1 MLKIQAKQI
10 EILKV
15 EKSQIDSVIDQE
27 SYGYNYESV
36 EGTSRNLD
44 MHYGGGDTGGPSI
57 QSAKQKEAENLKISN
72 IRFSSKNFQTEISAN

>member
-1 MLKIQAKQI
+1 
-10 EILKV
+10 
-15 EKSQIDSVIDQE
+15 
-27 SYGYNYESV
+27 
-36 EGTSRNLD
+36 